1 MSNEPFIEIPTWKSG
16 AWSTTSFSTR
26 ESLCDF
32 LVPLFKEPGQ
42 YKFDDTSYIFNQ
54 QARIFNKTNLYC
66 AAPFRS
72 RDYTEYWD
80 DQKYKCRNG
89 VIYHGTHDTWY
100 LPREYYMWLN
110 YLPIFNKEI
119 QAYGFADVRDAQ
131 YHMALYETLAELHH
145 THSAILKKR
154 QIASSY
160 YHAGKLINQ
169 LWFEEGITLKMGA
182 SLKDYVNEL
191 GTWKFYTEYK
201 NFLDEHTAWYRPM
214 NPGKIGMWQQQ
225 IEVMKGN
232 RKTLQGN
239 KGTLQTLTFEK
250 SATKG
255 VGGPC
260 RYFFYEEAGIAPTMD
275 ITVEYL
281 FPAMK
286 SGHITTGMFIAA
298 GSVGD
303 LAACEPLKRMIEFP
317 VANSIYPVKSNLLD
331 EKGTIGL
338 TGLFIPEQHS
348 MPPYIDEFGNS
359 KVEEA
364 LKAIDLEREIWK
376 KDLSPE
382 QYQLRISQHPK
393 NIAEAFASREV
404 SIFPPHLI
412 TAQLKRIEE
421 KEYPHEHIELSRN
434 AEGILQAKE
443 SRRLPIMEFPVTKR
457 TESTEGVIVVWERPV
472 KDPVFGTYYASIDPI
487 GEGKTTTS
495 DSLCAIYVMKTP
507 VEVTKVEGGNVT
519 NYVEQDKIVAS
530 WCGRFD
536 DLTKTHEL
544 LEMLIEWYNAWTL
557 IENNVSLFIQHMIFK
572 KKQRYLIQKDQ
583 ILFLKDIGA
592 NQNVYQ
598 AYGWKN
604 TGSIFK
610 THFLSYSINYLLE
623 TLDQTTTP
631 EGDIVKTTYGVE
643 RIPDP
648 ILLKEMAAYTHGLNV
663 DRLVA
668 FSALVAFSKMQQS
681 NRGFKKKVIDLDNKN
696 LEKSK
701 DLFKL
706 KKSAFTHMGNSDFG
720 KPGQRVP
727 RNAFKNLR

>member
-1 MSNEPFIEIPTWKSG
+1 MSEQNYIEVPTWTDG
-16 AWSTTSFSTR
+16 VWSVTPFATIESFR
-26 ESLCDF
+26 EY
-32 LVPLFKEPGQ
+32 LVPLFKQPGE
-42 YKFDDTSYIFNQ
+42 YNFDETSLFFNE
-54 QARIFNKTNLYC
+54 QARVFNKTHLYC
-66 AAPFRS
+66 GAPFRS
-72 RDYTEYWD
+72 RDYVEYWD
-80 DQKYKCRNG
+80 DQKHKCTSGALFHNG
-89 VIYHGTHDTWY
+89 KQTWY
-100 LPREYYMWLN
+100 LPRDYYMWLN
-110 YLPIFNKEI
+110 FLPIFNKEI

-131 YHMALYETLAELHH
+131 YHMALYEILAELHW

-160 YHAGKLINQ
+160 FHAGKLINQ

-182 SLKDYVNEL
+182 SLKDFVNEL
-191 GTWKFYTEYK
+191 GTWKFFTEYK

-250 SATKG
+250 SPTKG

-260 RYFFYEEAGIAPTMD
+260 RYFFYEEGGIAPTMD

-303 LAACEPLKRMIEFP
+303 LAHCEPLKRMIEFP
-317 VANSIYPVKSNLLD
+317 KANSIYAVESNLLD
-331 EKGTIGL
+331 EKGTIGM
-338 TGLFIPEQHS
+338 TGLFIPEQWS

-364 LKAIDLEREIWK
+364 IKAIDEERLVWK
-376 KDLSPE
+376 KELSPA

-404 SIFPPHLI
+404 SIFPPHLVS
-412 TAQLKRIEE
+412 AQLKRIEE
-421 KEYPHEHIELSRN
+421 KEYPHEHIELSRD
-434 AEGILQAKE
+434 ASGSLLVKE

-457 TESTEGVIVVWERPV
+457 TESTEGVIVVWERPT
-472 KDPVFGTYYASIDPI
+472 KDPSFGTYYASIDPI

-495 DSLCAIYVMKTP
+495 ESLCAIYIMKSP
-507 VEVTKVEGGNVT
+507 VEITKVEGGAVT
-519 NYVEQDKIVAS
+519 NYIEHDKIVAS

-544 LEMLIEWYNAWTL
+544 LEMLIEWYNAWT
-557 IENNVSLFIQHMIFK
+557 IVENNISHFIQHMIFK
-572 KKQRYLIQKDQ
+572 KKQRYLVTKDQ

-598 AYGWKN
+598 TYGWKN
-604 TGSIFK
+604 TGQIFK
-610 THFLSYSINYLLE
+610 THFLSYSIEYLTE
-623 TLDQTTTP
+623 VIDQVHKP
-631 EGDIVKTTYGVE
+631 DGDIVKTTYGVE

-648 ILLKEMAAYTHGLNV
+648 ILLREMAAYTYGLNV

-668 FSALVAFSKMQQS
+668 FSALVAFSKMQQA
-681 NRGFKKKVIDLDNKN
+681 NRGFKKRVIDLDNKN

-706 KKSAFTHMGNSDFG
+706 KKSAFTHMGNSNFG
-720 KPGQRVP
+720 KMSQKVS
-727 RNAFKNLR
+727 RNPFKNLR